1 MEGTYP
7 SFGLLFRQIVLDNFT
22 DSIILNTAYSV
33 DETQPIMSAFTN
45 NRFMETDN
53 AINQID
59 NLESNYLNKPGIQV
73 RYERYWHGYLVFV
86 RPLLTIFSY
95 SSVRYLLTFFLYIGF
110 VWLILLVRKKL
121 GIKTAVATFLGFLSI
136 DYFYLGQSI
145 QFSSV
150 FLITIYS
157 SIVYLLK
164 HKIINLLL
172 LLFPAMK

>member
-1 MEGTYP
+1 MFDHLKKFVITYAILLSLFISSIVVISYIPSKLLKHNIGESIKTLKMEGTYP

-95 SSVRYLLTFFLYIGF
+95 SSVRYLLTF
-110 VWLILLVRKKL
+110 
-121 GIKTAVATFLGFLSI
+121 
-136 DYFYLGQSI
+136 
-145 QFSSV
+145 
-150 FLITIYS
+150 
-157 SIVYLLK
+157 
-164 HKIINLLL
+164 
-172 LLFPAMK
+172 